1 MSHLNEAGFWD
12 CMKLATKPIIASH
25 SNCRALCDVPRNLTD
40 DQLRAIRDVD
50 GVVGLNSFKDFI
62 DPRGPEQTVENLARH
77 ADHMIN
83 VMGIDHVGC
92 GFDFFEFIND
102 EAMGTMTED
111 SSPGSTRYEGCFRDS
126 ESL

>member
-1 MSHLNEAGFWD
+1 MILDMSHLNEAGFWD

-62 DPRGPEQTVENLARH
+62 DR
-77 ADHMIN
+77 
-83 VMGIDHVGC
+83 
-92 GFDFFEFIND
+92 
-102 EAMGTMTED
+102 ED
-111 SSPGSTRYEGCFRDS
+111 RNRPLRILQDMQII
-126 ESL
+126 